1 MLLLMN
7 KLQTSHTHAVQLT
20 IDAVHL
26 ISPDELTKPTP
37 CAEWN
42 LAQLLDHMTVQNNGF
57 AAAATGHG
65 DDEALWIAGTQR
77 DDPIGDYLESA
88 DVVTAA
94 FAQPAVADRQFA
106 LPELSREQTFIGSQ
120 AIAMHLV
127 DSLVHA
133 WDVARAI
140 GRHIYPDQELT
151 ELALQIAEQVPD
163 GETRLLPGSPFG
175 PQTESPAH
183 STGLDR
189 TLALLGRS
197 PQWPSA

>member
-1 MLLLMN
+1 MN
-7 KLQTSHTHAVQLT
+7 R
-20 IDAVHL
+20 
-26 ISPDELTKPTP
+26 TP

-42 LAQLLDHMTVQNNGF
+42 LAELLDHMTVQNNGF
-57 AAAATGHG
+57 AAAAAGNGG
-65 DDEALWIAGTQR
+65 DEKLWIAGTQR
-77 DDPIGDYLESA
+77 DDPVGDYVKSA
-88 DVVTAA
+88 TAVTMA
-94 FAQPAVADRQFA
+94 FAQSDVTERHFA
-106 LPELSREQTFIGSQ
+106 LPELSRDQTFIGSQ

-140 GRHIYPDQELT
+140 GRHIDPDETLT
-151 ELALQIAEQVPD
+151 ELALHIAEQVPD

-175 PQTESPAH
+175 PRTDPPAN

-197 PQWPSA
+197 PRWPSS